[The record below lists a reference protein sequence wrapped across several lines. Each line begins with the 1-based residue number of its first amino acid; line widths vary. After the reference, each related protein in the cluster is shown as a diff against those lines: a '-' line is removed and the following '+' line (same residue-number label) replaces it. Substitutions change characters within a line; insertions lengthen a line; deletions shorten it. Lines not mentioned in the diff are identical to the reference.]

1 MAIDPTRARIFV
13 RLWTE
18 KKRYTHPITRWADYN
33 EAMSVWQANEYLRPL
48 IDEVARDYGCTPLE
62 AYKAAQELRALGV
75 KLHTKEDEAR
85 FLPKVR
91 SEFDWRKFGEM
102 LIRTRSPKM
111 VCAAFSLDD
120 EQFIRL
126 VGVMTKSGVN
136 LPPGMDNPKD
146 WKDLPDWLSNRMRLA
161 LYPQKFTPEEKRSVG
176 GLYRVKRPKGKK
188 SYYFSGTGNYRPRA
202 FGKNVLTRRKADRF
216 RRMSKDTIAY
226 LASYSF

>member
-1 MAIDPTRARIFV
+1 
-13 RLWTE
+13 
-18 KKRYTHPITRWADYN
+18 
-33 EAMSVWQANEYLRPL
+33 MSVWQASEYLRPL
-48 IDEVARDYGCTPLE
+48 IDQVARDFNCTPLE

-102 LIRTRSPKM
+102 LIRTKCPKM

-126 VGVMTKSGVN
+126 TGVMTKAGVR
-136 LPPGMDNPKD
+136 LPDMKLDKD
-146 WKDLPDWLSNRMRLA
+146 IPDWLANRMRLA